1 MTAISTVVPKAAD
14 DPAAGHDQHAAITE
28 LKRAIAMLTARV
40 TQLEQTPEEWLP
52 LKAAAHDA
60 DVLYETARLWAKAG
74 LIQARRVG
82 KRWIVN
88 VVTLKAR
95 KQLFTH

>member
-1 MTAISTVVPKAAD
+1 MTAISSAMPKAAD
-14 DPAAGHDQHAAITE
+14 DPAADRDPHAAINE
-28 LKRAIAMLTARV
+28 LKQTIAVLAARV

-60 DVLYETARLWAKAG
+60 DVVYETARLWAKAG

-82 KRWIVN
+82 KRWFVN
-88 VVTLKAR
+88 VASLKAR
-95 KQLFTH
+95 KQVFAR